1 MLIKSNCRLR
11 IINGPSEK
19 WEFSGF
25 GTEGLVWPK
34 LEAKITECPL
44 WIFDIWLSIC
54 SRTKYAII
62 KKIEGDA
69 IFSRSFWNFEKSI
82 TFLFIIVVEKP
93 PNKSYRA
100 IQYLHNEISTSIL
113 CQIEPDL

>member
-19 WEFSGF
+19 WELSGF

-54 SRTKYAII
+54 SRTTYAII
-62 KKIEGDA
+62 KKIEEDA
-69 IFSRSFWNFEKSI
+69 IFSRSFWKKYNF
-82 TFLFIIVVEKP
+82 FFIIVVEKP
-93 PNKSYRA
+93 DNKSYRA
-100 IQYLHNEISTSIL
+100 MQYLQNEISTSIL

>member
-19 WEFSGF
+19 RELSGF

-62 KKIEGDA
+62 KKIEETR
-69 IFSRSFWNFEKSI
+69 F
-82 TFLFIIVVEKP
+82 FLGHF
-93 PNKSYRA
+93 
-100 IQYLHNEISTSIL
+100 LIL
-113 CQIEPDL
+113 KKV

>member
-11 IINGPSEK
+11 IIIGPSEK
-19 WEFSGF
+19 WELSGF
-25 GTEGLVWPK
+25 GTEGHVWPK

-44 WIFDIWLSIC
+44 WICDIWLSIC
-54 SRTKYAII
+54 SRTKYAIL

-69 IFSRSFWNFEKSI
+69 IFSRSFWKKYNFFVYYCSW
-82 TFLFIIVVEKP
+82 KP

-100 IQYLHNEISTSIL
+100 MQYLHNEISTSIL